1 MVKSFMLVFVGGGL
15 GAVLRY
21 ATVQLA
27 TMLAVPKTFPWA
39 ILAANTLGSLVLGY
53 LAALPL
59 LSTRQHP
66 LWLFLATG
74 VLGGY
79 TTFSTFSND
88 TWELLCRGQLL
99 SALLNALGSV
109 ALGLTAAAVGWKIAN
124 LTA

>member
-1 MVKSFMLVFVGGGL
+1 MAKSMALIFIGGGL

-27 TMLAVPKTFPWA
+27 TALAVPKSFPWA

-53 LAALPL
+53 LAALPI
-59 LSTRQHP
+59 LSSRQHP

-88 TWELLCRGQLL
+88 TWEMLCRGQVLA
-99 SALLNALGSV
+99 ALLNSV
-109 ALGLTAAAVGWKIAN
+109 VSVLLGLGAAAVGWKLAN
-124 LTA
+124 FTA